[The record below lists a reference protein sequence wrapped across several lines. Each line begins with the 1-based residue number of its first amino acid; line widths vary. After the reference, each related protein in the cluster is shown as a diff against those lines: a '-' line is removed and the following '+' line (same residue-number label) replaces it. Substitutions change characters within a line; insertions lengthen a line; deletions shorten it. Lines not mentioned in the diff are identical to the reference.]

1 MHATTPYASASN
13 PATDVQKTALE
24 HAEDG
29 SGAGDHVSDGFEGL
43 QLHKAGDVDL
53 SVPPSNLKDMTPT
66 EDKGA
71 CGLYATAS
79 KDGKASHSLVHD
91 TIEALDCLA
100 HRNGHTRDPK
110 TTDGFGVAFHGVHK
124 FWKKVFGKEAASPGD
139 YIVMPVFMPHR
150 DERFAHVKPLPDE
163 YKRARTRLEGILQT
177 LGLVDVMLVSVIR

>member
-1 MHATTPYASASN
+1 M
-13 PATDVQKTALE
+13 QKTALE

-29 SGAGDHVSDGFEGL
+29 SGTGDRISDGLEGL
-43 QLHKAGDVDL
+43 ELQKASDVDL

-66 EDKGA
+66 ESKGA

-100 HRNGHTRDPK
+100 HRNGHTRDPR

-124 FWKKVFGKEAASPGD
+124 FWRKVFGKEVGKPDD

-150 DERFAHVKPLPDE
+150 DMRFAHVEPLPDE
-163 YKRARTRLEGILQT
+163 YDRARTRLEGILHT
-177 LGLVDVMLVSVIR
+177 LGFVDLLLDSVIR